1 MKRIYA
7 CLCIVAVLL
16 SIAFYSSWRVQKFAE
31 DISDDI
37 DDAVEAL
44 RDEDLPA
51 ARQAL
56 AEGAKLCDEMR
67 EGRSSSRMASIASS
81 MSSEISSANFCTRQ
95 LL

>member
-37 DDAVEAL
+37 DNAVEAL
-44 RDEDLPA
+44 PHGRLWP
-51 ARQAL
+51 
-56 AEGAKLCDEMR
+56 R
-67 EGRSSSRMASIASS
+67 EQ
-81 MSSEISSANFCTRQ
+81 SSATRYGKG
-95 LL
+95 